1 MKKFSKVLTF
11 AAVMALVA
19 IPAFAAKKAG
29 ADTTALCSLIGKMQ
43 GIFRTLRILAFV
55 GAGFYMADWAWG
67 YIKDAGGKDGI
78 MADVK
83 KKGTGLLVG
92 FVLLF
97 AIGAVLSFLLSA
109 AGEGGSL
116 GCVTTGWNG

>member
-1 MKKFSKVLTF
+1 MKRFSKVLTF

-19 IPAFAAKKAG
+19 VPAFAAKKAG

-55 GAGFYMADWAWG
+55 GAGFYMADWAWK
-67 YIKDAGGKDGI
+67 YISSGKVEMKDLKE
-78 MADVK
+78 
-83 KKGTGLLVG
+83 KGTGLLVG

-116 GCVTTGWNG
+116 GCVTTGWESVK

>member
-1 MKKFSKVLTF
+1 MKRFSKVLTF

-19 IPAFAAKKAG
+19 VPAFAAKKAG

-55 GAGFYMADWAWG
+55 GAGFYMADWAWK
-67 YIKDAGGKDGI
+67 YISSGKVEMKDLKE
-78 MADVK
+78 
-83 KKGTGLLVG
+83 KGTGLLVG

-109 AGEGGSL
+109 AGEGGSF
-116 GCVTTGWNG
+116 GCVTTGWESVK

>member
-1 MKKFSKVLTF
+1 MKKISKVLTF

-19 IPAFAAKKAG
+19 VPAFAAKKAG
-29 ADTTALCSLIGKMQ
+29 ADTSALCSLIGKMQ

-55 GAGFYMADWAWG
+55 GAGFYMADWAWK
-67 YIKDAGGKDGI
+67 YISSGKVEMKDLKE
-78 MADVK
+78 
-83 KKGTGLLVG
+83 KGTGLLVG

-97 AIGAVLSFLLSA
+97 AIGAVLSFVLSA

-116 GCVTTGWNG
+116 GCVTTGWESVK

>member
-19 IPAFAAKKAG
+19 VPAFAAKKAG

-55 GAGFYMADWAWG
+55 GAGFYMADWAWK
-67 YIKDAGGKDGI
+67 YISSGKVEMKDLKE
-78 MADVK
+78 
-83 KKGTGLLVG
+83 KGTGLLVG

-116 GCVTTGWNG
+116 GCVTTGWESVK

>member
-1 MKKFSKVLTF
+1 MKRFSKVLTF

-19 IPAFAAKKAG
+19 VPAFAAKKAG

-55 GAGFYMADWAWG
+55 GAGFYMADWAWK
-67 YIKDAGGKDGI
+67 YISSGKVEMKDLKE
-78 MADVK
+78 
-83 KKGTGLLVG
+83 KGPGLLVG

-116 GCVTTGWNG
+116 GCVTTGWESIK